1 MDSLR
6 QRRGEGR
13 ATTRRLTP
21 ALLAEDL
28 AAAAARDRGLARALA
43 RFGPPRFRRREP
55 GFAALLRIVIGQQLS
70 TRAAGSIWARLS
82 EAETGDP
89 DGVPTPE
96 GILSLDDA
104 SLRGAGLSGRKA
116 EYARGLARDVVEGRL
131 DLPRVHGLPDPEV
144 VSALTAVRGLGV
156 WSAEIY
162 LLFALGR
169 RDVFP
174 AGDLGVRAALD
185 RLGLV
190 RGGRPDEDR
199 ARQVGSQRFAPYR
212 SAVTLFLWHA
222 LDAPPLAPRR

>member
-1 MDSLR
+1 MGSLR

-13 ATTRRLTP
+13 APTRRLTP

-28 AAAAARDRGLARALA
+28 AAAAARDRGLAR
-43 RFGPPRFRRREP
+43 
-55 GFAALLRIVIGQQLS
+55 
-70 TRAAGSIWARLS
+70 
-82 EAETGDP
+82 
-89 DGVPTPE
+89 
-96 GILSLDDA
+96 
-104 SLRGAGLSGRKA
+104 
-116 EYARGLARDVVEGRL
+116 DVAEGRL